1 MCKIINRFFIFLAA
15 LMLLCGCASA
25 TQPSPESGSRK
36 EIDQALTR
44 WRELSDTSIKW
55 LSDDGWIRVE
65 DSPEQGDNTGMT
77 YLQHTSW
84 YQIADKKVV
93 RGMAV
98 ATDPI
103 SGEDSQIFIIDQ
115 DQYRSDL
122 IELRQKGKDAYQYA
136 FPEKI
141 DWGVEKVSNAALDYK
156 NIETFKEAITNIRI
170 EEKDNAVKFTVEY
183 FGEPMSG
190 KMQFYYPAMD
200 MTGRIETYTY
210 DTEHGN
216 LLASEDFYVYKDG
229 TKKQL
234 VNMAISIE
242 KFETVPDD
250 VLERI
255 ELLEEENA
263 YYRKVFEK

>member
-1 MCKIINRFFIFLAA
+1 MCKLMRKSLTLLIA
-15 LMLLCGCASA
+15 LMIVCGCASA
-25 TQPSPESGSRK
+25 TQSSQDSGSRK
-36 EIDQALTR
+36 EIDEALTR
-44 WRELSDTSIKW
+44 WRKLADTNIEW
-55 LSDDGWIRVE
+55 LNDDGWIRVE
-65 DSPEQGDNTGMT
+65 DSPEQGESTGMT

-84 YQIADKKVV
+84 YQIADKKVI
-93 RGMAV
+93 REMAV
-98 ATDPI
+98 TTDPI

-122 IELRQKGKDAYQYA
+122 VELRQKGKDAYQYA
-136 FPEKI
+136 IPEKI
-141 DWGVEKVSNAALDYK
+141 DWGVEEVSPAALEYK

-170 EEKDNAVKFTVEY
+170 EEKENAVKFTVEY
-183 FGEPMSG
+183 FGEPTSG

-216 LLASEDFYVYKDG
+216 LLSSEDFYVYKDG

-234 VNMAISIE
+234 VSMAVSIE

-255 ELLEEENA
+255 VLLEEENA
-263 YYRKVFEK
+263 YYRKIFEK